1 VKSER
6 YKDVSNKRVLQET
19 FHVSRFTL
27 VFKGFCVGSADVVPG
42 VSGGT
47 MAFILGIYPQLI
59 NAIKSFDSEWLRM
72 ILSLN
77 IKGIISRPHF
87 GFLIPLGT
95 GVVAALLF
103 FTRIISLPN
112 LIRTQP
118 EIIYGLFFG
127 LVLGSI
133 VLLFRHLGMNL
144 LLKRVLFL
152 MSGILFG
159 VFVVTLVPASTPDA
173 SWFIFLCGA
182 IAISAMILPGISGS
196 FILLMMKK
204 YAYIFN
210 AIGHFDFSIILP
222 FMFGIVTGIVIFSRV
237 LSYLLKTYYQQTV
250 LFITGILIASLYVIW
265 PFQTRVY
272 EMVRHKERLIS
283 SVPYVPDGFNNQILY
298 SLIMMFIGLAA
309 VIILDHLS
317 EKDSTF
323 L

>member
-1 VKSER
+1 M
-6 YKDVSNKRVLQET
+6 
-19 FHVSRFTL
+19 FISRL
-27 VFKGFCVGSADVVPG
+27 KLIAKGFCVGSADVVPG

-72 ILSLN
+72 ILTFN
-77 IKGIISRPHF
+77 VKGIFNRPHF
-87 GFLIPLGT
+87 GFLIPLGI
-95 GVVAALLF
+95 GAVSALIF
-103 FTRIISLPN
+103 FTRVISLPN

-133 VLLFRHLGMNL
+133 ILLFRHLGMNL
-144 LLKRVLFL
+144 LIKRVLFL
-152 MSGILFG
+152 ILGMLFG
-159 VFVVTLVPASTPDA
+159 GFIVTLVPATTPDA

-204 YAYIFN
+204 YAYIFD

-222 FMFGIVTGIVIFSRV
+222 FMFGIFAGVILFSRI
-237 LSYLLKTYYQQTV
+237 LSYLLKTYYQQTI

-265 PFQTRVY
+265 PFQERMY
-272 EMVRHKERLIS
+272 EVVRHKERLVL
-283 SVPYVPDGFNNQILY
+283 SVPYLPETFNNGLVY
-298 SLIMMFIGLAA
+298 SFIMMLIGLAL
-309 VIILDHLS
+309 VIGLDYLS
-317 EKDSTF
+317 ERDST
-323 L
+323 LV

>member
-1 VKSER
+1 M
-6 YKDVSNKRVLQET
+6 
-19 FHVSRFTL
+19 FISRL
-27 VFKGFCVGSADVVPG
+27 KLIAKGFCVGSADVVPG

-77 IKGIISRPHF
+77 IKGIINRPHF
-87 GFLIPLGT
+87 GFLIPLGIGAVT
-95 GVVAALLF
+95 ALLF
-103 FTRIISLPN
+103 FTRVISLPT

-133 VLLFRHLGMNL
+133 VLLFRHLGMTL
-144 LLKRVLFL
+144 LFRRVIFL
-152 MSGILFG
+152 LMGIVFG
-159 VFVVTLVPASTPDA
+159 GFVVTLVPASTPDA

-210 AIGHFDFSIILP
+210 AIGHFEFSIIIP
-222 FMFGIVTGIVIFSRV
+222 FILGIITGVVLFSRV
-237 LSYLLKTYYQQTV
+237 LSYLLKSFYQQTI

-265 PFQTRVY
+265 PFQTRLY
-272 EMVRHKERLIS
+272 EVVRHKERLVS
-283 SVPYVPDGFNNQILY
+283 SVPYMPEAFSNQILY
-298 SLIMMFIGLAA
+298 SLIMMLIGLLA
-309 VIILDHLS
+309 VILLDHLS
-317 EKDSTF
+317 ENDSS
-323 L
+323 LL

>member
-1 VKSER
+1 MFKAR
-6 YKDVSNKRVLQET
+6 LKLIA
-19 FHVSRFTL
+19 
-27 VFKGFCVGSADVVPG
+27 KGFCIGSADVVPG

-47 MAFILGIYPQLI
+47 MAFVLGIYPQLI

-72 ILSLN
+72 ILSFN

-87 GFLIPLGT
+87 GFLIPLGI
-95 GVVAALLF
+95 GAVAALLF

-127 LVLGSI
+127 LILGSI
-133 VLLFRHLGMNL
+133 ILLFRHLGVHL
-144 LLKRVLFL
+144 LLRRILFL
-152 MSGILFG
+152 VLGILFG
-159 VFVVTLVPASTPDA
+159 GVVVTLVPASTPDA

-222 FMFGIVTGIVIFSRV
+222 FVFGIMTGVVIFSRV
-237 LSYLLKTYYQQTV
+237 LSYLLKTFYQQTI

-272 EMVRHKERLIS
+272 EVVRHKERLIS
-283 SVPYVPDGFNNQILY
+283 SVPYLPEAFNNQLLY
-298 SLIMMFIGLAA
+298 SLIMMIVGLAA

-317 EKDSTF
+317 EKDST
-323 L
+323 LL

>member
-1 VKSER
+1 MII
-6 YKDVSNKRVLQET
+6 
-19 FHVSRFTL
+19 SRL
-27 VFKGFCVGSADVVPG
+27 KLIAKGFCVGSADVVPG

-72 ILSLN
+72 VLSLN
-77 IKGIISRPHF
+77 IKGIINRPHF
-87 GFLIPLGT
+87 GFLIPLGI
-95 GVVAALLF
+95 GAVAALIF
-103 FTRIISLPN
+103 FTRVISLPS

-133 VLLFRHLGMNL
+133 VLLFRHLGMTL
-144 LLKRVLFL
+144 LLRRVLFFL
-152 MSGILFG
+152 IGIVFG
-159 VFVVTLVPASTPDA
+159 GFVVTLVPASTPDA

-222 FMFGIVTGIVIFSRV
+222 FMFGIVTGVILFSRV
-237 LSYLLKTYYQQTV
+237 LSYLLKRFYQQTI
-250 LFITGILIASLYVIW
+250 LFIAGILIASLYVIW

-272 EMVRHKERLIS
+272 EVVRHKERLVS
-283 SVPYVPDGFNNQILY
+283 SVPYIPDAFSNQILY
-298 SLIMMFIGLAA
+298 SLIMALVGLAA
-309 VIILDHLS
+309 VIILDHIS
-317 EKDSTF
+317 EKDGT
-323 L
+323 LL

>member
-1 VKSER
+1 M
-6 YKDVSNKRVLQET
+6 
-19 FHVSRFTL
+19 SRL
-27 VFKGFCVGSADVVPG
+27 KLIAKGFCVGSADVVPG

-72 ILSLN
+72 IFSLN
-77 IKGIISRPHF
+77 IKGIINRPHF
-87 GFLIPLGT
+87 GFLIPLGI
-95 GVVAALLF
+95 GAVAALIF
-103 FTRIISLPN
+103 FTRIISLPT

-127 LVLGSI
+127 LVVGSI
-133 VLLFRHLGMNL
+133 VLLFRHLGVAL
-144 LLKRVLFL
+144 LLKRAIFPVF
-152 MSGILFG
+152 GILFSG
-159 VFVVTLVPASTPDA
+159 FVVTLVPASTPDS

-222 FMFGIVTGIVIFSRV
+222 FILGIITGVVLFSRV
-237 LSYLLKTYYQQTV
+237 LSYLLKRFYQQSI
-250 LFITGILIASLYVIW
+250 LFINGILIASLYAIW

-272 EMVRHKERLIS
+272 EVIRHKERLVS
-283 SVPYVPDGFNNQILY
+283 SVPYMPDVFSAQILY
-298 SLIMMFIGLAA
+298 SLIMMLVGLAA
-309 VIILDHLS
+309 VIILDRIS
-317 EKDSTF
+317 GKDSTLF
-323 L
+323 

>member
-1 VKSER
+1 ML
-6 YKDVSNKRVLQET
+6 KD
-19 FHVSRFTL
+19 RFKL
-27 VFKGFCVGSADVVPG
+27 IAKGFCVGSADVVPG

-77 IKGIISRPHF
+77 IKGIINRPHF
-87 GFLIPLGT
+87 DFLIPLGV
-95 GVVAALLF
+95 GAICALLF
-103 FTRIISLPN
+103 FTRVISLPN

-133 VLLFRHLGMNL
+133 LLLFRHLGKHIL
-144 LLKRVLFL
+144 FKRALFL
-152 MSGILFG
+152 IAGMFFG
-159 VFVVTLVPASTPDA
+159 GFIFTLVPASTPDA

-210 AIGHFDFSIILP
+210 AIGHFEFSIIIP
-222 FMFGIVTGIVIFSRV
+222 FALGIITGIVLFSRI
-237 LSYLLKTYYQQTV
+237 LSYLLKRFYQQSI
-250 LFITGILIASLYVIW
+250 LFITGLLIASLYVIW

-272 EMVRHKERLIS
+272 ELVRSKEKLIS
-283 SVPYVPDGFNNQILY
+283 SVPYFPETFSSQILF
-298 SLIMMFIGLAA
+298 SLIMMLIGLLL
-309 VIILDHLS
+309 VTVLDHFS
-317 EKDSTF
+317 EKDSA
-323 L
+323 LL